1 MKVSIVIPIYNA
13 EKYLEEC
20 ITSALNQSY
29 QNIEIIAVNDGST
42 DNTLQVLEK
51 FSDKI
56 KIINK
61 KNGGTASA
69 LNVGIKTMKGE
80 WFKWLSADDKLKK
93 NAIETL
99 IDEAKRLNGSQNSII
114 CSYFDIIDE
123 NDKFLRVIQE
133 SEFNNLNNFEQ
144 GIILLDHFYGNGTTS
159 LIHKSIFERA
169 GLFNEGISFQEDY
182 EFWLRCSILH
192 DVTFHQ
198 VPQSLVQYRVHRN
211 QLTSTKQKDGYE
223 NEKVIKKMVLDKL
236 ESDKRKLYL
245 KALKK
250 YRNRLPLKKR
260 LKYNIRSAM
269 RRLLPENTYFKI
281 ISIYLRWKK
290 NSASV

>member
-1 MKVSIVIPIYNA
+1 MMVSIIIPAYNA
-13 EKYLEEC
+13 AKYIEEC
-20 ITSALNQSY
+20 VQSALDQTY
-29 QNIEIIAVNDGST
+29 QNTEIIVVNDGST
-42 DNTLQVLEK
+42 DNTLQILEN

-56 KIINK
+56 KIMNK

-93 NAIETL
+93 NAVETL
-99 IDEAKRLNGSQNSII
+99 INEAKRLNGSQNSII

-123 NDKFLRVIQE
+123 DNNFLRLIKE
-133 SEFNNLNNFEQ
+133 SEYNNLNNFEQ
-144 GIILLDHFYGNGTTS
+144 GVILLDHFYGNGITS

-169 GLFNEGISFQEDY
+169 GFFNEDISFQEDY

-192 DVTFHQ
+192 GVTFNQ
-198 VPQSLVQYRVHRN
+198 IPKSLVQYRVHKN

-250 YRNRLPLKKR
+250 YRNRIPLKNRFKR
-260 LKYNIRSAM
+260 NIKSIM
-269 RRLLPENTYFKI
+269 RRLLPEDTYFKI
-281 ISIYLRWKK
+281 ISIYLKWKK
-290 NSASV
+290 FS